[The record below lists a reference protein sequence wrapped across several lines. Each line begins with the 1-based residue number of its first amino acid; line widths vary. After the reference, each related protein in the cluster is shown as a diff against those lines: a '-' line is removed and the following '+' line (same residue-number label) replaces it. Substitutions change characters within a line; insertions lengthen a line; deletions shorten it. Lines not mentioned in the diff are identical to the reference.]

1 MPLYIYKATDSSKE
15 LVEGI
20 IEAGTEEEAIEKIK
34 QMGYSPVKV
43 FAERRAYPRLD
54 SSVNVRYR
62 LIGDKE
68 ELKEKDMHLEKL
80 SITINI
86 SGGGIALTVPDKFS
100 ADSIIDLEIDLPDG
114 KDLIRCLGKV
124 VWTKKLAQ
132 SFYEVGLCFL
142 DITGEERTR
151 IGLYATR

>member
-1 MPLYIYKATDSSKE
+1 MALYIYKATDSSQE
-15 LVEGI
+15 LVEGT
-20 IEAGTEEEAIEKIK
+20 IEAQTEEEAIERIK
-34 QMGYSPVKV
+34 QMGYSPVEV
-43 FAERRAYPRLD
+43 FSERRAYPRLD
-54 SSVNVRYR
+54 SSVNVRYK

-80 SITINI
+80 SITMNI
-86 SGGGIALTVPDKFS
+86 SGGGIALTVPEELS
-100 ADSIIDLEIDLPDG
+100 VSSIIDLEIDLPDG

-124 VWTKKLAQ
+124 AWTKKLAQ

-151 IGLYATR
+151 IGLYVTK